1 MPEPPAPWFRTTTL
15 QSLQVQIGLRQVLRH
30 HWKLRSLVK
39 SSNLNDNPL
48 SRASVLLIAPE
59 IFHSRVV
66 TFLLLVLAK
75 GKRKEDRLV
84 VHFWALVRAQHHL
97 ICLPFIV
104 LLNQVSW
111 EMFLPDC
118 LDMLRQ
124 KSSLLR
130 EEVCALCCLEEPRQV
145 AVEVFNDKVCKV
157 LKGLELVAK
166 EVLMKV
172 ITGKKVPEE
181 QRVMSDLK

>member
-1 MPEPPAPWFRTTTL
+1 M
-15 QSLQVQIGLRQVLRH
+15 
-30 HWKLRSLVK
+30 RSLVK
-39 SSNLNDNPL
+39 SNNLHDDPL
-48 SRASVLLIAPE
+48 SRASILLIAPVV
-59 IFHSRVV
+59 FHSRVV
-66 TFLLLVLAK
+66 SLLLVVLAK
-75 GKRKEDRLV
+75 GKREEDRLV

-97 ICLPFIV
+97 ICLPIIV

-130 EEVCALCCLEEPRQV
+130 EEVCALWCLEEPRQV
-145 AVEVFNDKVCKV
+145 AVEVFNDKVGKV
-157 LKGLELVAK
+157 FKGLELVAK

-172 ITGKKVPEE
+172 IAGKKVPER
-181 QRVMSDLK
+181 QRVMSDLKI